1 MIPEALLAHA
11 AIAGG
16 LALLAGAA
24 AAQFPRLAK
33 PERLF
38 CLSIIGFAGLAL
50 WRLAD
55 PGPLAWWLAGLALV
69 LALTLAVGLAA
80 AERRRGLD
88 DAADGPAWSAAAF
101 AVAAGFL
108 VSLPSQYGILEAGS
122 FQPISGLAL
131 LGGVL
136 VAVGLAWVAAR
147 GAPRGIVLA
156 AWGGWLAAASAGWW
170 VAASTVVAPL
180 WLSCRLWRTH

>member
-24 AAQFPRLAK
+24 AAQFPGLAK
-33 PERLF
+33 PEGLF
-38 CLSIIGFAGLAL
+38 SLSIIGFAGLAL

-55 PGPLAWWLAGLALV
+55 PGPLAWWLAGLAV
-69 LALTLAVGLAA
+69 TLAVGLAA

-180 WLSCRLWRTH
+180 WLSYRLGRTH

>member
-1 MIPEALLAHA
+1 MISEALLAHA

-24 AAQFPRLAK
+24 AAQFPGLAK
-33 PERLF
+33 PEGLF
-38 CLSIIGFAGLAL
+38 SLSITGFAGLAL

-55 PGPLAWWLAGLALV
+55 PGPLAWWLAGLALI
-69 LALTLAVGLAA
+69 LAVAQ
-80 AERRRGLD
+80 RRRD
-88 DAADGPAWSAAAF
+88 RDEAADDLAWSAAAF

-180 WLSCRLWRTH
+180 WLSYRLGRTH